1 MTEYYDRY
9 ERRPPRSREGSLLRD
24 LRGILNVSKS
34 RAGSLRA
41 QLKDID
47 IDSLKTR
54 ADLARVPVLRAAD
67 LKLRQHEMPPFG
79 GACATRPGALK
90 RLLMSG
96 PESFQPY
103 GHAKDWWNSARALF
117 AAGIRKG
124 DIVLNCFS
132 YHFVA
137 DGHMIDCGC
146 AALGCPVIPAGGA
159 DIEKTLAVID
169 HYEPSAYCGPA
180 DFLNRVLE
188 GAAKGRHRIGAIR
201 NGFFSGA
208 DLSSDAKSDLAS
220 RNIQAYEAYATPEL
234 GVVAYETEARD
245 ALVVNESLIV
255 EIVRPGTGEP
265 LPQGQLGEIVVTRLN
280 ADYPLLRFGTGA
292 LSAVVPGP
300 SPCGRTNMRIKHPV
314 KPGEKSSLA

>member
-9 ERRPPRSREGSLLRD
+9 ERRAPRSREASLLRD
-24 LRGILNVSKS
+24 LRGILNVAKS
-34 RAGSLRA
+34 RAGSLRV

-67 LKLRQHEMPPFG
+67 LRQRQKEMPPFG

-90 RLLMSG
+90 RLLMSEA
-96 PESFQPY
+96 ESFQPH

-117 AAGIRKG
+117 AADVRKG
-124 DIVLNCFS
+124 DIVLNCHP

-137 DGHMIDCGC
+137 NGHMIDCGC
-146 AALGCPVIPAGGA
+146 AALGCPVIPAGND
-159 DIEKTLAVID
+159 DIEKTLAALD
-169 HYEPSAYCGPA
+169 HYAPSAYCGPA
-180 DFLNRVLE
+180 DFLKRILDTA
-188 GAAKGRHRIGAIR
+188 GKGRHRIGAIR
-201 NGFFSGA
+201 SAFFSGA
-208 DLSSDAKSDLAS
+208 DLTADVKEDLAA
-220 RNIQAYEAYATPEL
+220 RNIQAYEAFATPEL

-245 ALVVNESLIV
+245 ALVVNEGLVV
-255 EIVRPGTGEP
+255 EIVRPGTGDP
-265 LPQGQLGEIVVTRLN
+265 LPAGQLGEIVVTRLN

-292 LSAVVPGP
+292 LSAVVPRP

>member
-1 MTEYYDRY
+1 MTDYYDRY
-9 ERRPPRSREGSLLRD
+9 ERRAPRSREASLLRD
-24 LRGILNVSKS
+24 LRGILNVTKS

-67 LKLRQHEMPPFG
+67 LNQRQKEMPPFG
-79 GACATRPGALK
+79 GACATRPGALN
-90 RLLMSG
+90 RLLMAG
-96 PESFQPY
+96 PERFQPQ

-146 AALGCPVIPAGGA
+146 TALGCPVIPAGGG

-169 HYEPSAYCGPA
+169 HYAPSAYCGPA
-180 DFLNRVLE
+180 DFFKRVLE
-188 GAAKGRHRIGAIR
+188 TAAKGRHRISAIR
-201 NGFFSGA
+201 SALFSGA
-208 DLSSDAKSDLAS
+208 DLSSDVKSELTG
-220 RNIQAYEAYATPEL
+220 RNIEAYQAYATAEL

-245 ALVVNESLIV
+245 ALVVNEGLIV

-265 LPQGQLGEIVVTRLN
+265 LPAG
-280 ADYPLLRFGTGA
+280 
-292 LSAVVPGP
+292 
-300 SPCGRTNMRIKHPV
+300 
-314 KPGEKSSLA
+314 